1 MNEEFFS
8 LIPKLKRKC
17 CSVLKV
23 QGTFRKKR
31 IVGVYDDED
40 PPVPISNTVVKL
52 VGAEDTWLETTRENK
67 TMPTFSLYYAPLAQL
82 VEQLTLN
89 QWVLGSNP
97 RWCTKLYSSI
107 AQSVEH
113 LTVNQGVTGSSPVG
127 GAKKF
132 RSRK

>member
-67 TMPTFSLYYAPLAQL
+67 TMPTFFFYLWPVSQAAKTSASHA
-82 VEQLTLN
+82 ED
-89 QWVLGSNP
+89 
-97 RWCTKLYSSI
+97 RSSI
-107 AQSVEH
+107 
-113 LTVNQGVTGSSPVG
+113 LLRVTTFFSEGFLSE
-127 GAKKF
+127 F
-132 RSRK
+132 